1 MSEQSEVKLSIRNLY
16 KVFGENPGQALAMGQ
31 DGIDK
36 ARILE
41 ETGCTLGVRDASFD
55 VLKGEI
61 FVVMGLSGSGKSTL
75 VRLLNRLIE
84 PSFGQVLID
93 GEDVASMTE
102 ERLQLIR
109 RNKIAMVFQSFALMP
124 HMSVLEN
131 AAFGLEVAGMDE
143 KSRIDRARLALAQV
157 GLAQWESASPASL
170 SGGMKQRVGLAR
182 ALANDPDILLMD
194 EAFSAL
200 DPLIRREM
208 QDQLLELQQQEQRT
222 IVFISHDLDEA
233 IRIGDRIAIMQD
245 GVVVQVGTPDEIL
258 NNPASN
264 YVASFFND
272 VDLGKVATAR
282 DAAYDIMLLTSD
294 VLRAQALEQLVDANR
309 DVAVVVDQRGDVKGM
324 VDQANL
330 RQENVSELGLDAV
343 LQPVETLAHDAPL
356 NDILGKVGDSDLPL
370 PVVCDEGNVQG
381 VVDAGSVLRQL
392 AASESRLV
400 ANTADEEGAE

>member
-1 MSEQSEVKLSIRNLY
+1 MSEHSEVKLSLKNLY
-16 KVFGENPGQALAMGQ
+16 KVFGESTDKALAMGQ
-31 DGIDK
+31 EGIAKDQ
-36 ARILE
+36 ILA

-84 PSFGQVLID
+84 PSSGQVLID
-93 GEDVASMTE
+93 DEDVASMTE
-102 ERLQLIR
+102 ERLQQVR
-109 RNKIAMVFQSFALMP
+109 RSKIAMVFQSFALMP

-131 AAFGLEVAGMDE
+131 AAFGLEVAGVDE
-143 KSRIDRARLALAQV
+143 GSRIDRARQALAQV
-157 GLAQWESASPASL
+157 GLAQWETASPSSL

-208 QDQLLELQQQEQRT
+208 QDQLLALQHQEQRT

-258 NNPASN
+258 NNPASD

-282 DAAYDIMLLTSD
+282 DAAYDAVVLSSD
-294 VLRAQALEQLVDANR
+294 VVPAEALAQMISAHSET
-309 DVAVVVDQRGDVKGM
+309 AVVVKPGSGDVMGM
-324 VDQANL
+324 VDQATL
-330 RQENVSELGLDAV
+330 RRVNGSGDALGAV
-343 LQPVETLAHDAPL
+343 MQPVEALVSDAPL
-356 NDILGKVGDSDLPL
+356 NDILGKVGGSDLPL
-370 PVVCDEGNVQG
+370 PVVCSEGRVAG
-381 VVDAGSVLRQL
+381 VVDASSVLRQL
-392 AASESRLV
+392 AASESKLM
-400 ANTADEEGAE
+400 AEMEGAA